1 MNWLAHLLLSE
12 PTPAFR
18 IGNLLPD
25 FVRPALLAGLP
36 LDFQRGIECHR
47 RIDAFT
53 DSHPVVRRS
62 TSRFDPPYR
71 RFAGILVDVFYDH
84 YLARDWTVHASIPL
98 ATFVTEVYVGIE
110 LYRDQLPSLG
120 YARLSQMKSDD
131 WLSSYGDLSGIEMA
145 LQRIGMRLRRPFD
158 LAAGISVLDRNYGA
172 FQADFEEFF
181 PKLRAHTEAVSVVR
195 SPST

>member
-25 FVRPALLAGLP
+25 FVRPPMLAGLP

-84 YLARDWTVHASIPL
+84 YLARNWTAHASMPL

-110 LYRDQLPSLG
+110 SHRDQLPALA
-120 YARLSQMKSDD
+120 YARLTQMKSHD

-145 LQRIGMRLRRPFD
+145 LQRIGMRLRRPVD
-158 LAAGISVLDRNYGA
+158 LAAAISVLDRNYEA
-172 FQADFEEFF
+172 FRADFQEFF
-181 PKLRAHTEAVSVVR
+181 PQLRAHVEAVNAAR
-195 SPST
+195 SPNA